1 MDFKVNGVK
10 IKTPTAFQIDF
21 NPISDG
27 ERLLD
32 GTMCINGVAS
42 KLTLTLQYDTIT
54 DTELLKVLGCTWDKL
69 VSSKIIT
76 QEVSFPYI
84 GGGVKTIRSYFAP
97 TSVKLDRSG
106 AVAGVW
112 KSFTMKFIEL

>member
-10 IKTPTAFQIDF
+10 IKTPTSFQIDF

-32 GTMCINGVAS
+32 GTMVIEGVAG
-42 KLTLTLQYDTIT
+42 KLTVTMKYDTIT

-69 VSSKIIT
+69 ISGKVIT
-76 QEVSFPYI
+76 QSVTFPYI
-84 GGGVKTIRSYFAP
+84 GGGQKTIRSYFAP
-97 TSVKLDRSG
+97 NSVRLDRG
-106 AVAGVW
+106 GVQAGLW
-112 KSFTMKFIEL
+112 RDFTLKFIEL